1 MEKFKLENLDL
12 LDALPDKKR
21 DVLREIRQPYIEA
34 YNITLNNHKNGARKE
49 DLLTDSEYQEITSWF
64 NELRDVT
71 DTFDL
76 TVFDRTPIK
85 VLKHVKETVC

>member
-1 MEKFKLENLDL
+1 MKKLCLDHLDL
-12 LDALPDKKR
+12 LETLPEEKKN
-21 DVLREIRQPYIEA
+21 VLRQYRQPYFEA
-34 YNITLNNHKNGARKE
+34 YNITLNNHKNGARNE

-85 VLKHVKETVC
+85 VLKHVRG